1 SRPDAR
7 LVLLAARDLHSP
19 VRRDRLPGGRGE
31 ALIPAFLG
39 LPMLILGWIAQNEKY
54 LKHAMHGAAVLALLG
69 FGGTV
74 GGLIKFFRMIGGE
87 QFERGSAITVQA
99 IMALLCLI
107 FLIFAVRSFIDTRK
121 MKRDHNET

>member
-1 SRPDAR
+1 MPRVAMLFGVIFIILG
-7 LVLLAARDLHSP
+7 LVAYFGISS
-19 VRRDRLPGGRGE
+19 E
-31 ALIPAFLG
+31 SITALIPAFLG
-39 LPMLILGWIAQNEKY
+39 LPMFILGWIAQNEKY

-69 FGGTV
+69 FGGTI

-107 FLIFAVRSFIDTRK
+107 FLIFAVRSFIDARRK
-121 MKRDHNET
+121 KV